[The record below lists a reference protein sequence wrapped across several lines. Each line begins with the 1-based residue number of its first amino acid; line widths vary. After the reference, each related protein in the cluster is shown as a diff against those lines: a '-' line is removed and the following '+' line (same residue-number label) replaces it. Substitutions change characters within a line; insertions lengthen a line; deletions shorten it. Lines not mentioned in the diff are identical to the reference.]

1 MAKRKKPIVIPVRE
15 IDKKLI
21 DGCCE
26 IDLEKVQ
33 AALAEGANPN
43 VVDRTGKHLI
53 WHATDYFMTY
63 QSKEE
68 REKNRAERRTA
79 QDILSLVLS
88 LGADPDGGLTPS
100 DIHQS
105 TPLIEVCNQLEVRI
119 AKLLLKYGADV
130 NHIDDEWTWL
140 DRVNNTRQAVEM
152 DLEYD
157 EDFFEV
163 SHEELLDR
171 LQRVERMFELA
182 EAHGAEYYEDIIRG

>member
-79 QDILSLVLS
+79 QDILSLL
-88 LGADPDGGLTPS
+88 LAYGTDPDGGLTQS
-100 DIHQS
+100 DIDQP

-119 AKLLLKYGADV
+119 AKLLLQYGADV
-130 NHIDDEWTWL
+130 NHIDDGYTWL
-140 DRVNNTRQAVEM
+140 DRVNNTRIAVEM
-152 DLEYD
+152 DLAYE
-157 EDFFEV
+157 EDFFDV

-171 LQRVERMFELA
+171 RERVERMFDLA

>member
-1 MAKRKKPIVIPVRE
+1 MAKKKKSVVIPVRE
-15 IDKKLI
+15 IDQKLI

-140 DRVNNTRQAVEM
+140 DRVNNTRQGVEM
-152 DLEYD
+152 DLEYE
-157 EDFFEV
+157 EDCWDV

-171 LQRVERMFELA
+171 LQRVEQMFKLA
-182 EAHGAEYYEDIIRG
+182 EAYDAKYYEDIIK

>member
-1 MAKRKKPIVIPVRE
+1 M
-15 IDKKLI
+15 
-21 DGCCE
+21 
-26 IDLEKVQ
+26 
-33 AALAEGANPN
+33 
-43 VVDRTGKHLI
+43 
-53 WHATDYFMTY
+53 
-63 QSKEE
+63 
-68 REKNRAERRTA
+68 
-79 QDILSLVLS
+79 LS

-182 EAHGAEYYEDIIRG
+182 EAHDAKYYEDIIK

>member
-15 IDKKLI
+15 IDQKLI

-26 IDLEKVQ
+26 IDFEKVQ

-68 REKNRAERRTA
+68 REKNREERRTA

-140 DRVNNTRQAVEM
+140 DRVNNTRQGVEM
-152 DLEYD
+152 DLAYE
-157 EDFFEV
+157 EDCWDI

-171 LQRVERMFELA
+171 RERVERMFELA
-182 EAHGAEYYEDIIRG
+182 KAHDAKYYEDIIK

>member
-15 IDKKLI
+15 IDQKLI

-140 DRVNNTRQAVEM
+140 DRVNNTRQGVEM
-152 DLEYD
+152 DLAYK
-157 EDFFEV
+157 EDCWDV

-171 LQRVERMFELA
+171 QQRVERMFELA
-182 EAHGAEYYEDIIRG
+182 KAHDAKYYEDIIT

>member
-1 MAKRKKPIVIPVRE
+1 MAKRKKPIVIPVRG

-68 REKNRAERRTA
+68 REKNREERRTT

-152 DLEYD
+152 YLAYE
-157 EDFFEV
+157 EDCWDI

-171 LQRVERMFELA
+171 RERVERMFELA
-182 EAHGAEYYEDIIRG
+182 EAHNAKYYEDIIK

>member
-1 MAKRKKPIVIPVRE
+1 M
-15 IDKKLI
+15 I

-43 VVDRTGKHLI
+43 VVDSTGKHLI

-68 REKNRAERRTA
+68 REKNREERRTA

-182 EAHGAEYYEDIIRG
+182 KAHDAKYYEDIIK

>member
-15 IDKKLI
+15 IDQKLI

-26 IDLEKVQ
+26 IDFEKVQ

-100 DIHQS
+100 DIHQL

-157 EDFFEV
+157 EDFFKV

-182 EAHGAEYYEDIIRG
+182 EAHDAKYYEDIIRG

>member
-1 MAKRKKPIVIPVRE
+1 MAKRKKPVVIPVRE
-15 IDKKLI
+15 IDQKLI

-43 VVDRTGKHLI
+43 VVDRTEKHLI
-53 WHATDYFMTY
+53 WHATDYFMAY
-63 QSKEE
+63 QSKDERQKNKEE
-68 REKNRAERRTA
+68 RRKA
-79 QDILSLVLS
+79 QDILSVLLS
-88 LGADPDGGLTPS
+88 SGTDPDGGISLS

-140 DRVNNTRQAVEM
+140 DRVNNTRQGVEM
-152 DLEYD
+152 DLEYE
-157 EDFFEV
+157 EDCWDV

-171 LQRVERMFELA
+171 LQRVEQMFKLA
-182 EAHGAEYYEDIIRG
+182 EAYDAKYYEDIIK